1 MGARWGEARRSLG
14 RGTRAIASPV
24 GLRGTAVELA
34 WTATH
39 LALYPW
45 GLVEDRA
52 RAEVDRYTLADLP
65 PIQRG
70 LVVGG
75 VEAAGT
81 PILLVHGMVDN
92 RSIFALLRRGLRRRG
107 FGRVLALNYSPLSDD
122 VREVAERLSAL
133 VESLCADTGYER
145 VHVIGHSMGG
155 LVARYYVQRLGGDE
169 RVHTLVTLGT
179 PHEGTRA
186 AALVPHPLVRQL
198 RPGSDL
204 IAELA
209 EPAPDCRTRVVAFW
223 SDLDQLISPKQ
234 NARVTHAD
242 LVARNVFVRG
252 VGHMSLPVDG
262 RVVHEIC
269 TTLAQLDEEGS
280 TVTPGVTSLTSR
292 ASKPP
297 GRARKKPAGRAA
309 ASRKPRRH
317 TSSGPA

>member
-1 MGARWGEARRSLG
+1 VDMQWGAAGRTLRRSARSVL
-14 RGTRAIASPV
+14 SPT
-24 GLRGTAVELA
+24 GLRGTAVEVA

-45 GLVEDRA
+45 GVIEDHA
-52 RAEVDRYTLADLP
+52 RAEADRYTLADLP

-107 FGRVLALNYSPLSDD
+107 FGRVLALNYSPFSDD
-122 VREVAERLSAL
+122 VREVAERLAAL

-186 AALVPHPLVRQL
+186 ARFLPHPLARQL
-198 RPGSDL
+198 RPDSDV

-209 EPAPDCRTRVVAFW
+209 EPAPGCRTRVVAFW
-223 SDLDQLISPKQ
+223 SDLDQLISPKR
-234 NARVTHAD
+234 NARVDHPD
-242 LVARNVFVRG
+242 LMARNVFVRG

-269 TTLAQLDEEGS
+269 TTLAELDAEGA
-280 TVTPGVTSLTSR
+280 TVTPGVTRLDARPAPTTRQRKSR
-292 ASKPP
+292 AVKASRR
-297 GRARKKPAGRAA
+297 GRSAA
-309 ASRKPRRH
+309 AD
-317 TSSGPA
+317 A

>member
-1 MGARWGEARRSLG
+1 VDLQWRAAGRTLRRGARSVL
-14 RGTRAIASPV
+14 SPT
-24 GLRGTAVELA
+24 GLRGTAVEVA

-45 GLVEDRA
+45 GVIEDRA
-52 RAEVDRYTLADLP
+52 RAEADRYTLADLP

-107 FGRVLALNYSPLSDD
+107 FGRVLALNYSPFSDD
-122 VREVAERLSAL
+122 VREVAERLAAL
-133 VESLCADTGYER
+133 VESLCEDTGYER

-155 LVARYYVQRLGGDE
+155 LVGRYYVQRLGGDE

-186 AALVPHPLVRQL
+186 ASLLPHPLARQL
-198 RPGSDL
+198 RPDSD
-204 IAELA
+204 IVAELA
-209 EPAPDCRTRVVAFW
+209 QPAPGCRTRVVAFW

-234 NARVTHAD
+234 NARVEHPD
-242 LVARNVFVRG
+242 LLARNVFVRG

-269 TTLAQLDEEGS
+269 TTLAELDPEGA
-280 TVTPGVTSLTSR
+280 TVVPGVTRLDAGAAPAARKRTTKSRSLR
-292 ASKPP
+292 ASRR
-297 GRARKKPAGRAA
+297 GRSAA
-309 ASRKPRRH
+309 AD
-317 TSSGPA
+317 A